1 MRVGELTRLN
11 ISDMN
16 FQERS
21 CIVLGKGN
29 GEREVYFSAKSKMY
43 IEKYLETRTDDNEAL
58 FVSLIKPYNRLGIY
72 NIKLTKNIDIVII
85 LLYNTN
91 NSFQKDA
98 RCLVLNN
105 IENLKDLIIYQSQ
118 NNENISV
125 EVLYNEEDFWLT
137 QKSMSKLFNVAE
149 NNITYHLQNIF
160 KTKELDQDSV
170 TQKIRVTAS
179 DGKKYNTN
187 FYSLDA
193 IIAVGYRVNSK
204 EATDFRIWA
213 TKTLK
218 EYIKKGFIV
227 NSEMLKNGPKFGK
240 DYFDELLVKIKEIRA
255 SERRFYQKIT
265 DIYKE
270 CSYDYD
276 KNSETTQEFYKNV
289 QNKLHFAITGM
300 TAPEIIYN
308 RVDSK
313 KDNMGLTT
321 WKNAPD
327 GKILETDVT
336 IAKNYLSQ
344 EEIIELNNLVSM
356 YLDYAERQV
365 KLGKIISMQE
375 WKEKLEVF
383 LKINEY
389 NILKDNGKIKR
400 EIADKLALDEYK
412 KYRIIQDKNYIS
424 DFDELVTET
433 KNLNSN

>member
-1 MRVGELTRLN
+1 M
-11 ISDMN
+11 
-16 FQERS
+16 
-21 CIVLGKGN
+21 
-29 GEREVYFSAKSKMY
+29 
-43 IEKYLETRTDDNEAL
+43 
-58 FVSLIKPYNRLGIY
+58 
-72 NIKLTKNIDIVII
+72 
-85 LLYNTN
+85 
-91 NSFQKDA
+91 
-98 RCLVLNN
+98 NN

-118 NNENISV
+118 NNKNISV

-137 QKSMSKLFNVAE
+137 QKSMAELFNVE
-149 NNITYHLQNIF
+149 VNTINYHLKEIF
-160 KTKELDQDSV
+160 KGEELKEESV
-170 TQKIRVTAS
+170 IRKIRITAN
-179 DGKKYNTN
+179 DGKNYNTN

-218 EYIKKGFIV
+218 EYIKKGFVV
-227 NSEMLKNGPKFGK
+227 NSEFLKNGPKFGK

-289 QNKLHFAITGM
+289 QNKLHYAITGM

-308 RVDSK
+308 RADSK
-313 KDNMGLTT
+313 KQNMGLTT

-327 GKILETDVT
+327 DKILETDVT
-336 IAKNYLSQ
+336 VAKNYLSQ
-344 EEIIELNNLVSM
+344 EEITELNNLVSM

-365 KLGKIISMQE
+365 KLGRIISMQE
-375 WKEKLEVF
+375 WKDKLEVF

-412 KYRIIQDKNYIS
+412 KYRVIQDKEYIS
-424 DFDELVTET
+424 DFDELLKKT
-433 KNLNSN
+433 KKVEGGQEV

>member
-1 MRVGELTRLN
+1 
-11 ISDMN
+11 
-16 FQERS
+16 
-21 CIVLGKGN
+21 
-29 GEREVYFSAKSKMY
+29 
-43 IEKYLETRTDDNEAL
+43 
-58 FVSLIKPYNRLGIY
+58 
-72 NIKLTKNIDIVII
+72 
-85 LLYNTN
+85 
-91 NSFQKDA
+91 
-98 RCLVLNN
+98 LNN

-125 EVLYNEEDFWLT
+125 EVLYDEEDFWLT
-137 QKSMSKLFNVAE
+137 QKSMSELFGVEVNTI
-149 NNITYHLQNIF
+149 NYHLKEIF
-160 KTKELDQDSV
+160 KSQELQEKSV
-170 TQKIRVTAS
+170 IRKIRITAN

-213 TKTLK
+213 TNTLK
-218 EYIKKGFIV
+218 EYIKKGFV
-227 NSEMLKNGPKFGK
+227 MNSEFLKNGPKFGK

-270 CSYDYD
+270 CSFDYD

-313 KDNMGLTT
+313 KENMGLTT
-321 WKNAPD
+321 WKNAPN

-336 IAKNYLSQ
+336 IAKNYLSK
-344 EEIIELNNLVSM
+344 EEIEELNNLVSM

-365 KLGKIISMQE
+365 KLGKIISMKE

-412 KYRIIQDKNYIS
+412 KYRITQDQKYIS
-424 DFDELVTET
+424 DFDELIVET
-433 KNLNSN
+433 KRLNNK

>member
-1 MRVGELTRLN
+1 M
-11 ISDMN
+11 S
-16 FQERS
+16 
-21 CIVLGKGN
+21 
-29 GEREVYFSAKSKMY
+29 
-43 IEKYLETRTDDNEAL
+43 
-58 FVSLIKPYNRLGIY
+58 
-72 NIKLTKNIDIVII
+72 
-85 LLYNTN
+85 
-91 NSFQKDA
+91 
-98 RCLVLNN
+98 N

-137 QKSMSKLFNVAE
+137 QKSMAKLFNVE
-149 NNITYHLQNIF
+149 VNTINYHLKEIF
-160 KTKELDQDSV
+160 ESYELNEEQ
-170 TQKIRVTAS
+170 TIRKIRTVQNEGNRSVSRELT
-179 DGKKYNTN
+179 

-218 EYIKKGFIV
+218 EYIKKGFVV
-227 NSEMLKNGPKFGK
+227 NSEFLKNGPKFGK

-270 CSYDYD
+270 CSFDYD
-276 KNSETTQEFYKNV
+276 KNSEITQEFYKNV

-313 KDNMGLTT
+313 KENMGLTT

-327 GKILETDVT
+327 GKILETDVVV
-336 IAKNYLSQ
+336 AKNYLLQ
-344 EEIIELNNLVSM
+344 DEITELNTLVSM

-365 KLGKIISMQE
+365 KLGKIISMKE
-375 WKEKLEVF
+375 WKEKLEIF
-383 LKINEY
+383 LKVNEY
-389 NILKDNGKIKR
+389 NILADNGKIKK

-412 KYRIIQDKNYIS
+412 KYRIVQDKKYIS
-424 DFDELVTET
+424 DFDELINET
-433 KNLNSN
+433 KNINNN

>member
-1 MRVGELTRLN
+1 M
-11 ISDMN
+11 
-16 FQERS
+16 
-21 CIVLGKGN
+21 
-29 GEREVYFSAKSKMY
+29 
-43 IEKYLETRTDDNEAL
+43 
-58 FVSLIKPYNRLGIY
+58 
-72 NIKLTKNIDIVII
+72 
-85 LLYNTN
+85 
-91 NSFQKDA
+91 
-98 RCLVLNN
+98 NN
-105 IENLKDLIIYQSQ
+105 IENLRDLIIYQSQ

-160 KTKELDQDSV
+160 KTKELEQDSV

-179 DGKKYNTN
+179 DGKNYNTN

-213 TKTLK
+213 TNTLK
-218 EYIKKGFIV
+218 EYIKKGFVV

-276 KNSETTQEFYKNV
+276 KNSEITQEFYKNV
-289 QNKLHFAITGM
+289 QNKLHYAITGM

-313 KDNMGLTT
+313 KKNMGLTT

-336 IAKNYLSQ
+336 VAKNYLSQ
-344 EEIIELNNLVSM
+344 EEITELNNLVSM

-383 LKINEY
+383 LKVNEY
-389 NILKDNGKIKR
+389 NILKDNGKIKK

-412 KYRIIQDKNYIS
+412 KYRIVQDKNYIS
-424 DFDELVTET
+424 DFDELIAET
-433 KNLNSN
+433 KNLNSI

>member
-1 MRVGELTRLN
+1 
-11 ISDMN
+11 MN
-16 FQERS
+16 
-21 CIVLGKGN
+21 
-29 GEREVYFSAKSKMY
+29 
-43 IEKYLETRTDDNEAL
+43 
-58 FVSLIKPYNRLGIY
+58 
-72 NIKLTKNIDIVII
+72 NID
-85 LLYNTN
+85 
-91 NSFQKDA
+91 
-98 RCLVLNN
+98 
-105 IENLKDLIIYQSQ
+105 NLKDLIIYQSQ

-160 KTKELDQDSV
+160 KTGELEENRI
-170 TQKIRVTAS
+170 TQKIRVVQNEGTRKVS
-179 DGKKYNTN
+179 REVT

-218 EYIKKGFIV
+218 EYIKKGFVV
-227 NSEMLKNGPKFGK
+227 NSEFLKNGPKFGQ

-270 CSYDYD
+270 CSFDYD
-276 KNSETTQEFYKNV
+276 KNSETTK
-289 QNKLHFAITGM
+289 
-300 TAPEIIYN
+300 
-308 RVDSK
+308 
-313 KDNMGLTT
+313 
-321 WKNAPD
+321 
-327 GKILETDVT
+327 
-336 IAKNYLSQ
+336 
-344 EEIIELNNLVSM
+344 EL
-356 YLDYAERQV
+356 

-375 WKEKLEVF
+375 WKEKLEIF

-424 DFDELVTET
+424 DFDELVIET
-433 KNLNSN
+433 KNLNNI

>member
-1 MRVGELTRLN
+1 L
-11 ISDMN
+11 S
-16 FQERS
+16 
-21 CIVLGKGN
+21 
-29 GEREVYFSAKSKMY
+29 
-43 IEKYLETRTDDNEAL
+43 
-58 FVSLIKPYNRLGIY
+58 
-72 NIKLTKNIDIVII
+72 
-85 LLYNTN
+85 
-91 NSFQKDA
+91 
-98 RCLVLNN
+98 N
-105 IENLKDLIIYQSQ
+105 IENLRDLIIYQSQ
-118 NNENISV
+118 NNESISV

-137 QKSMSKLFNVAE
+137 QKSMSKLFNVE
-149 NNITYHLQNIF
+149 INTINYHLKEIF
-160 KTKELDQDSV
+160 KSEELDEESV
-170 TQKIRVTAS
+170 IRKIRITAN
-179 DGKKYNTN
+179 DGKNYNTN

-227 NSEMLKNGPKFGK
+227 NSEFLKNGPKFGK

-270 CSYDYD
+270 CSFDYD
-276 KNSETTQEFYKNV
+276 KNSEVTQEFYRNV

-300 TAPEIIYN
+300 TAPEIIYE

-313 KDNMGLTT
+313 KENMGLTT

-344 EEIIELNNLVSM
+344 EEITELNNLVSM

-365 KLGKIISMQE
+365 KLGKIISKKE
-375 WKEKLEVF
+375 WKDKLEIF

-412 KYRIIQDKNYIS
+412 KYRVIQDQKFIS
-424 DFDELVTET
+424 DFDELIIET
-433 KNLNSN
+433 KKLKNN

>member
-1 MRVGELTRLN
+1 M
-11 ISDMN
+11 
-16 FQERS
+16 
-21 CIVLGKGN
+21 
-29 GEREVYFSAKSKMY
+29 
-43 IEKYLETRTDDNEAL
+43 
-58 FVSLIKPYNRLGIY
+58 
-72 NIKLTKNIDIVII
+72 
-85 LLYNTN
+85 
-91 NSFQKDA
+91 
-98 RCLVLNN
+98 NN

-137 QKSMSKLFNVAE
+137 QKSMAKLFNVE
-149 NNITYHLQNIF
+149 VNTINYHLKEIF
-160 KTKELDQDSV
+160 ESFELNEEQ
-170 TQKIRVTAS
+170 TIRKIRKVQNEGNRSVSRELT
-179 DGKKYNTN
+179 

-218 EYIKKGFIV
+218 EYIKKGFVV
-227 NSEMLKNGPKFGK
+227 NSEFLKNGPKFGK
-240 DYFDELLVKIKEIRA
+240 DYFDELLLKIKEIRA

-270 CSYDYD
+270 CSFDYD

-313 KDNMGLTT
+313 KENMGLTT

-327 GKILETDVT
+327 GKILETDVVV
-336 IAKNYLSQ
+336 AKNYLSQ
-344 EEIIELNNLVSM
+344 DEITELNTLVSM

-365 KLGKIISMQE
+365 KLGKIISMKE
-375 WKEKLEVF
+375 WKEKLEIF

-389 NILKDNGKIKR
+389 NILEDNGKIKR

-412 KYRIIQDKNYIS
+412 KYRIVQDEKYIS
-424 DFDELVTET
+424 DFDELINET
-433 KNLNSN
+433 KNINNN

>member
-1 MRVGELTRLN
+1 M
-11 ISDMN
+11 
-16 FQERS
+16 
-21 CIVLGKGN
+21 
-29 GEREVYFSAKSKMY
+29 
-43 IEKYLETRTDDNEAL
+43 
-58 FVSLIKPYNRLGIY
+58 
-72 NIKLTKNIDIVII
+72 
-85 LLYNTN
+85 
-91 NSFQKDA
+91 
-98 RCLVLNN
+98 NN

-160 KTKELDQDSV
+160 KTRELEQDSV

-179 DGKKYNTN
+179 DGKKYKTN
-187 FYSLDA
+187 FYNLDV
-193 IIAVGYRVNSK
+193 IVAVGYRVNSK

-218 EYIKKGFIV
+218 EYIKKGFVV

-270 CSYDYD
+270 CSFDYD

-308 RVDSK
+308 RASSK
-313 KDNMGLTT
+313 KENMGLTT

-336 IAKNYLSQ
+336 IAN
-344 EEIIELNNLVSM
+344 
-356 YLDYAERQV
+356 
-365 KLGKIISMQE
+365 
-375 WKEKLEVF
+375 
-383 LKINEY
+383 

-412 KYRIIQDKNYIS
+412 KYRVIQDKNYIS
-424 DFDELVTET
+424 DFDELVKET
-433 KNLNSN
+433 KNLNNI

>member
-1 MRVGELTRLN
+1 M
-11 ISDMN
+11 
-16 FQERS
+16 
-21 CIVLGKGN
+21 
-29 GEREVYFSAKSKMY
+29 
-43 IEKYLETRTDDNEAL
+43 
-58 FVSLIKPYNRLGIY
+58 
-72 NIKLTKNIDIVII
+72 
-85 LLYNTN
+85 
-91 NSFQKDA
+91 
-98 RCLVLNN
+98 NN

-125 EVLYNEEDFWLT
+125 EVLYDEEDFWLT
-137 QKSMSKLFNVAE
+137 QKSMSELFGVEVNTI
-149 NNITYHLQNIF
+149 NYHLKEIF
-160 KTKELDQDSV
+160 KSQELQEKSV
-170 TQKIRVTAS
+170 IRKIRITAN
-179 DGKKYNTN
+179 DGKNYNTN

-213 TKTLK
+213 TNTLK
-218 EYIKKGFIV
+218 EYIKKGFV
-227 NSEMLKNGPKFGK
+227 MNSEFLKNGPKFGK

-270 CSYDYD
+270 CSFDYD

-313 KDNMGLTT
+313 KENMGLTT
-321 WKNAPD
+321 WKNAPN

-336 IAKNYLSQ
+336 IAKNYLSK
-344 EEIIELNNLVSM
+344 EEIEELNNLVSM

-365 KLGKIISMQE
+365 KLGKIISMKE

-412 KYRIIQDKNYIS
+412 KYRITQDQKYIS
-424 DFDELVTET
+424 DFDELIVET
-433 KNLNSN
+433 KRLNNK

>member
-1 MRVGELTRLN
+1 M
-11 ISDMN
+11 
-16 FQERS
+16 
-21 CIVLGKGN
+21 
-29 GEREVYFSAKSKMY
+29 
-43 IEKYLETRTDDNEAL
+43 
-58 FVSLIKPYNRLGIY
+58 
-72 NIKLTKNIDIVII
+72 
-85 LLYNTN
+85 
-91 NSFQKDA
+91 
-98 RCLVLNN
+98 NN

-125 EVLYNEEDFWLT
+125 EVLYDEEDFWLT
-137 QKSMSKLFNVAE
+137 QKSMSELFGVEVNTI
-149 NNITYHLQNIF
+149 NYHLKEIF
-160 KTKELDQDSV
+160 KSQELQEKSV
-170 TQKIRVTAS
+170 IRKIRITAN

-204 EATDFRIWA
+204 EATDFRMWA
-213 TKTLK
+213 TNTLK
-218 EYIKKGFIV
+218 EYIKKGFV
-227 NSEMLKNGPKFGK
+227 MNSEFLKNGPKFGK

-270 CSYDYD
+270 CSFDYD

-313 KDNMGLTT
+313 KENMGLTT
-321 WKNAPD
+321 WKNAPN

-336 IAKNYLSQ
+336 IAKNYLSK
-344 EEIIELNNLVSM
+344 EEIEELNNLVSM

-365 KLGKIISMQE
+365 KLGKIISMKE

-412 KYRIIQDKNYIS
+412 KYRIIQDQKYIS
-424 DFDELVTET
+424 DFDELIVET
-433 KNLNSN
+433 KRLNNK